1 MTDSIAVAVYD
12 RFGKDGVNMLED
24 RASSIDTHARARVR
38 SVTALMDAVNYAL
51 AGCHEQARHSAHVA
65 IEALEAEIGGRTQPR
80 PATLHASATKQSRA
94 GLAPWQVRRVASY
107 MDANLAES
115 IRCEDLARV
124 TRLSTSHFMRAFRES
139 FGAPPHAYL
148 MHRRMER
155 AQQLM
160 LRSDTALRQIA
171 LDCGLADQS
180 HLTRLFHKLVGESPA
195 AWRRARI
202 DVCTAAGEP

>member
-1 MTDSIAVAVYD
+1 
-12 RFGKDGVNMLED
+12 MLED
-24 RASSIDTHARARVR
+24 RASSMDTHARERVR
-38 SVTALMDAVNYAL
+38 SVTALRDAVNYAL